1 MSNNSLPKPAS
12 QFEVRSVQIEDDV
25 SIAYQTA
32 GNFHSTRSILLIHGY
47 PQTVFAMR
55 YLLTLFAEKGYFVVA
70 PDYRGAGGSS
80 MPLSGYDKMT
90 MATDLHKLMVEQ
102 LKVESY
108 SILGHDI
115 GSMVATAQALK
126 FREHVKRLIIME
138 CPQPGTSIYKAFTTE
153 PELTMGPTF
162 HFFFHN
168 SSDLPEQLTYGREDI
183 YLQHFYDRLSHKPYF
198 LTNEERQ
205 VYYQA
210 FRRSGRMRAG
220 FEVYR
225 AFRQDDIDVKENI
238 ASKGKL
244 TIPVLATG
252 GSESVFCKYI
262 EQIGEEIAE
271 NIQYKSVD
279 DASHWVPEEN
289 PVGLAELTIK
299 FLQDHL

>member
-1 MSNNSLPKPAS
+1 MSSSLPKPAS
-12 QFEVRSVQIEDDV
+12 PFEVRSVQVKDDV

-32 GNFHSTRSILLIHGY
+32 GKYHPTKAILLIHGY
-47 PQTVFAMR
+47 PQTVFSMR
-55 YLLTLFAEKGYFVVA
+55 YLLPLFAEKGYFVVA

-80 MPLSGYDKMT
+80 MPLGGYDKMT
-90 MATDLHKLMVEQ
+90 MANDLHVLMVEK
-102 LKVESY
+102 LKVKSY

-115 GSMVATAQALK
+115 GSMVATAQALQ
-126 FREHVKRLIIME
+126 FRQHVQALIIME
-138 CPQPGTSIYKAFTTE
+138 CPQPGTSVYKAFTTQ

-183 YLQHFYDRLSHKPYF
+183 YLQHFFDRLSFKPYF

-205 VYYQA
+205 VY
-210 FRRSGRMRAG
+210 FESFKRSGRMRAG

-225 AFRQDDIDVKENI
+225 AFRQDDQDVKENL

-244 TIPVLATG
+244 AIPILATG
-252 GSESVFCKYI
+252 GSESVFCNYI
-262 EQIGEEIAE
+262 EQIGKEIGE
-271 NIQYKSVD
+271 NVRFKSIQ

-289 PVGLAELTIK
+289 PIGLADECIN
-299 FLQDHL
+299 FLQDI